1 MRISDW
7 SSDVGSS
14 DLTAKPQ
21 AEHGF
26 LEKLVG
32 TGEVTSKE
40 MGEGEPWT
48 EVVRSLHGLWVIAE
62 GNGQMPGGGDAS
74 TVMTLGYDPD
84 RSRYVGTW
92 IGSMMNHLWVYEG
105 EVSADG
111 TTLSLYASG
120 PDFENP
126 GKTGEYREQIVIQE
140 DDHRIFNSS
149 HRQTEGHWKQLME
162 VHNRRE

>member
-1 MRISDW
+1 M
-7 SSDVGSS
+7 GME
-14 DLTAKPQ
+14 TAKPQ

-32 TGEVTSKE
+32 TWEVTSKE

-84 RSRYVGTW
+84 RSRYVGTRSEERRV
-92 IGSMMNHLWVYEG
+92 GKQV
-105 EVSADG
+105 VS
-111 TTLSLYASG
+111 TCRS
-120 PDFENP
+120 
-126 GKTGEYREQIVIQE
+126 R
-140 DDHRIFNSS
+140 
-149 HRQTEGHWKQLME
+149 W
-162 VHNRRE
+162 

>member
-1 MRISDW
+1 MEM
-7 SSDVGSS
+7 
-14 DLTAKPQ
+14 AKPQ

-32 TGEVTSKE
+32 TWEVTAKE
-40 MGEGEPWT
+40 MGEGEVWT
-48 EVVRSLHGLWVIAE
+48 EVVRSLHGLWFIAE
-62 GNGQMPGGGDAS
+62 GSGRMPGGGDAT

-126 GKTGEYREQIVIQE
+126 GKTGEYREQIVIQDE
-140 DDHRIFNSS
+140 DHRIFNSS
-149 HRQTEGHWKQLME
+149 ARQPDGHWKQFME
-162 VHNRRE
+162 VHYSRKE